1 MAQTKEKILVLD
13 DEPHILDLIQM
24 RLESQ
29 GYEVI
34 TAATG
39 EEALAKARTTVVD
52 MAVMDLMLGDGPNG
66 IQVMEQLLLINPHV
80 PVIILTAHGTINNA
94 VEAMSRGAYCYLTKP
109 YKPEE
114 LTLHV
119 KNALEKRRLTSEI
132 ATLKHMLEERSQ
144 EKNIIAHS
152 PRMREIIR
160 QVQQAAQTDATI
172 AVYGESGTGKELI
185 AEIIHLR
192 SKRST
197 GPFVPVNCGALPE
210 GLLEN
215 ELFGHTRGAYT
226 DARESRMGLFSQAEK
241 GTIFLDEI
249 GNTSPALQ
257 VKLLR
262 VLQERELRPL
272 GGDRSIKVDVRVIV
286 ASNKDLQKAV
296 ERGEFRD
303 DLFYRVHV
311 IPIYL
316 PPLRERREDIPLLAD
331 HFLKHFNKSV
341 GKEIKGFTPSAIQ
354 RMMLY
359 HWPGNIRELKNTLE
373 RAVVLTMHDVIDVAD
388 LIPLASMQEAATTA
402 TDAAAPIL
410 PVTYEDAKQD
420 FEKSYLE
427 HLLRETQGNVTNAA
441 KIADRYRGDLYRLMK
456 KYDLKS
462 EDFK

>member
-66 IQVMEQLLLINPHV
+66 IAVMEQLLLINPHV

-215 ELFGHTRGAYT
+215 ELFGHMRGAYT
-226 DARESRMGLFSQAEK
+226 DARESRMGLFAQAEK

-359 HWPGNIRELKNTLE
+359 PWPGNIRELKNTLE
-373 RAVVLTMHDVIDVAD
+373 RAVVLTMHDVIDVPD
-388 LIPLASMQEAATTA
+388 LIPRASLQEAATTA
-402 TDAAAPIL
+402 TAAAPSL
-410 PVTYEDAKQD
+410 SATYEDAKQD
-420 FEKSYLE
+420 FEKHYLE
-427 HLLRETQGNVTNAA
+427 HLLRQTQGNVTNAA

-456 KYDLKS
+456 KYGLKS

>member
-1 MAQTKEKILVLD
+1 MAPTKEKILVLD

-39 EEALAKARTTVVD
+39 EGALAKARDMVVD
-52 MAVMDLMLGDGPNG
+52 LAIMDLMLGGGPDG
-66 IQVMEQLLLINPHV
+66 IAVMEQLLLINPNV
-80 PVIILTAHGTINNA
+80 PVIILTAHGTITNA

-114 LTLHV
+114 LALHV
-119 KNALEKRRLTSEI
+119 KNALEKRRLTSQI
-132 ATLKHMLEERSQ
+132 ATLKHLLAERSQ

-152 PRMREIIR
+152 PRMREILR

-192 SKRST
+192 SKRAS

-215 ELFGHTRGAYT
+215 ELFGHMRGAYT
-226 DARESRMGLFSQAEK
+226 DAHENRMGLFAQADK

-257 VKLLR
+257 IKLLR

-272 GGDRSIKVDVRVIV
+272 GGSRAVKVDVRVIV

-311 IPIYL
+311 IPVYL

-331 HFLKHFNKSV
+331 HFLKQFSTGA
-341 GKEIKGFTPSAIQ
+341 GKEIKGFTPAAVQ
-354 RMMLY
+354 RLMLY
-359 HWPGNIRELKNTLE
+359 HWPGNIRELKNTIE
-373 RAVVLTMHDVIDVAD
+373 RAVVLSLQDVIDAPD
-388 LIPLASMQEAATTA
+388 LIALAPLQEAAPP
-402 TDAAAPIL
+402 AAAL
-410 PVTYEDAKQD
+410 PQPAMAYEEAKQG
-420 FEKSYLE
+420 FEKSYLRD
-427 HLLRETQGNVTNAA
+427 LLRQTQGNVTHAA
-441 KIADRYRGDLYRLMK
+441 KISLRYRGDLYRLMK
-456 KYDLKS
+456 KYGLKS

>member
-66 IQVMEQLLLINPHV
+66 IAVMEQLLLINPHV

-215 ELFGHTRGAYT
+215 ELFGHMRGAYT
-226 DARESRMGLFSQAEK
+226 DARESRMGLFAQAEK

-359 HWPGNIRELKNTLE
+359 HWPGNIRELKNTIE
-373 RAVVLTMHDVIDVAD
+373 RAVVLTMHDVIDVPD
-388 LIPLASMQEAATTA
+388 LIPLASLQEAAATA
-402 TDAAAPIL
+402 TAAPSL
-410 PVTYEDAKQD
+410 SVTYEDAKQD

-427 HLLRETQGNVTNAA
+427 HLLRQTGGNVTNAA
-441 KIADRYRGDLYRLMK
+441 KTADRYRGDLYRLMK
-456 KYDLKS
+456 KYGLKS

>member
-52 MAVMDLMLGDGPNG
+52 MAVMDLMLGAGPDG

-80 PVIILTAHGTINNA
+80 PVIILTAHGTITNA

-132 ATLKHMLEERSQ
+132 ATLKHMLAERSQ

-215 ELFGHTRGAYT
+215 ELFGHMRGAYT
-226 DARESRMGLFSQAEK
+226 DARESRIGLFAQAEK

-272 GGDRSIKVDVRVIV
+272 GGDRAIKVDVRVIV

-331 HFLKHFNKSV
+331 HFLKQFNKSV

-359 HWPGNIRELKNTLE
+359 HWPGNIRELKNTIE
-373 RAVVLTMHDVIDVAD
+373 RAVVLSMHDVIDVPD
-388 LIPLASMQEAATTA
+388 LIPLASMQEAAASATTA
-402 TDAAAPIL
+402 APGL
-410 PVTYEDAKQD
+410 SVTYEDAKQD

-427 HLLRETQGNVTNAA
+427 HLLRQTQGNVTNAA

-456 KYDLKS
+456 KYGLKS

>member
-1 MAQTKEKILVLD
+1 MVQTKEKILVLD

-29 GYEVI
+29 GYEVM
-34 TAATG
+34 TATTG
-39 EEALAKARTTVVD
+39 DEALAKARSTVVD
-52 MAVMDLMLGDGPNG
+52 MAILDLMLGAGPDG

-114 LTLHV
+114 LGLHV
-119 KNALEKRRLTSEI
+119 KNALEKRRLTIEI

-172 AVYGESGTGKELI
+172 ALYGESGTGKELI

-192 SKRST
+192 SKRAT

-215 ELFGHTRGAYT
+215 ELFGHMRGAYT
-226 DARESRMGLFSQAEK
+226 DARESRMGLFAQAEK

-331 HFLKHFNKSV
+331 HFLKHFNKTV

-359 HWPGNIRELKNTLE
+359 PWPGNIRELKNTLE
-373 RAVVLTMHDVIDVAD
+373 RAVVLTMHDVIDVPD
-388 LIPLASMQEAATTA
+388 LIPLAAMQEAAATA
-402 TDAAAPIL
+402 TAAPSL
-410 PVTYEDAKQD
+410 SVTYEDAKQD

-427 HLLRETQGNVTNAA
+427 HLLRQTQGNVTNAA

-456 KYDLKS
+456 KYGLKS

>member
-1 MAQTKEKILVLD
+1 MAPTKEKILVLD

-39 EEALAKARTTVVD
+39 EEALAKARDMVVD
-52 MAVMDLMLGDGPNG
+52 LAIMDLMLGGGPDG
-66 IQVMEQLLLINPHV
+66 IAVMEQLLLINPNV
-80 PVIILTAHGTINNA
+80 PVIILTAHGTITNA

-119 KNALEKRRLTSEI
+119 KNALEKRRLTSQI
-132 ATLKHMLEERSQ
+132 ATLKHLLAERSQ
-144 EKNIIAHS
+144 EKNIIARS
-152 PRMREIIR
+152 PRMREILR

-192 SKRST
+192 SKRAS

-215 ELFGHTRGAYT
+215 ELFGHMRGAYT
-226 DARESRMGLFSQAEK
+226 DAHENRMGLFAQADK

-257 VKLLR
+257 IKLLR

-272 GGDRSIKVDVRVIV
+272 GGSRAVKVDVRVIV

-311 IPIYL
+311 IPVYL

-331 HFLKHFNKSV
+331 HFLKQFSSSA
-341 GKEIKGFTPSAIQ
+341 GKEIKGFTPAAVQ

-359 HWPGNIRELKNTLE
+359 HWPGNIRELKNTIE
-373 RAVVLTMHDVIDVAD
+373 RAVVLSLQDVIDEPD
-388 LIPLASMQEAATTA
+388 LIALASPQETAAP
-402 TDAAAPIL
+402 AAAL
-410 PVTYEDAKQD
+410 PRPAMAYEEAKQD
-420 FEKSYLE
+420 FEKSYLRE
-427 HLLRETQGNVTNAA
+427 LLRQTQGNVTHAA
-441 KIADRYRGDLYRLMK
+441 KISGRYRGDLYRLMK
-456 KYDLKS
+456 KYGLKS

>member
-52 MAVMDLMLGDGPNG
+52 MAVMDLMLGAGPDG

-80 PVIILTAHGTINNA
+80 PVIILTAHGTITNA

-132 ATLKHMLEERSQ
+132 ATLKHMLAERSQ

-215 ELFGHTRGAYT
+215 ELFGHMRGAYT
-226 DARESRMGLFSQAEK
+226 DARESRMGLFAQAEK

-272 GGDRSIKVDVRVIV
+272 GGDRAIKVDVRVIV

-331 HFLKHFNKSV
+331 HFLKQFNKSV

-359 HWPGNIRELKNTLE
+359 HWPGNIRELKNTIE
-373 RAVVLTMHDVIDVAD
+373 RAVVLSMHDVIDVPD
-388 LIPLASMQEAATTA
+388 LIPLASMQEAAAAATTA
-402 TDAAAPIL
+402 APGL
-410 PVTYEDAKQD
+410 SVTYEDAKQD

-427 HLLRETQGNVTNAA
+427 HLLRQTQGNVTNAA

-456 KYDLKS
+456 KYGLKS

>member
-66 IQVMEQLLLINPHV
+66 IAVMEQLLLINPHV

-215 ELFGHTRGAYT
+215 ELFGHMRGAYT
-226 DARESRMGLFSQAEK
+226 DARESRMGLFAQAEK

-359 HWPGNIRELKNTLE
+359 HWPGNIRELKNTIE
-373 RAVVLTMHDVIDVAD
+373 RAVVLTMHDVIDVPD
-388 LIPLASMQEAATTA
+388 LIPLASLQEAAATA
-402 TDAAAPIL
+402 TAAPSL
-410 PVTYEDAKQD
+410 SVTYEDAKQD
-420 FEKSYLE
+420 FGKSYLE
-427 HLLRETQGNVTNAA
+427 HLLRQTGGNVTNAA
-441 KIADRYRGDLYRLMK
+441 KTADRYRGDLYRLMK
-456 KYDLKS
+456 KYGLKS

>member
-34 TAATG
+34 AAATG

-52 MAVMDLMLGDGPNG
+52 MAVMDLMLGNGPNG
-66 IQVMEQLLLINPHV
+66 IAVMEQLLLINPHV
-80 PVIILTAHGTINNA
+80 PVIILTAHGTITNA

-215 ELFGHTRGAYT
+215 ELFGHMRGAYT
-226 DARESRMGLFSQAEK
+226 DARESRMGLFAQAEK

-272 GGDRSIKVDVRVIV
+272 GGDRTIKVDVRVIV

-373 RAVVLTMHDVIDVAD
+373 RAVVLSMHDVIDVPD
-388 LIPLASMQEAATTA
+388 LIPLASMQEAAATA
-402 TDAAAPIL
+402 TAAPSL
-410 PVTYEDAKQD
+410 SVTYEDAKQD

-427 HLLRETQGNVTNAA
+427 HLLRQTQGNVTNAA
-441 KIADRYRGDLYRLMK
+441 KTADRYRGDLYRLMK
-456 KYDLKS
+456 KYGLKS